1 MRLYDPHSV
10 AKSTGDPSSTQSLHT
25 LLIIII
31 IISFT
36 SYSLSIAKSFF
47 YVGSVVVG
55 EDRKQGNEARMVQT
69 GRAIFD
75 VRSRSGPSVPLAR
88 AKRQTGGRA
97 VPSVTAILVMVIK
110 GSYTPHEECLLRM
123 RAFARAPLDRSNEN
137 RLKARPQ

>member
-1 MRLYDPHSV
+1 VGHEMRLYDPHSV
-10 AKSTGDPSSTQSLHT
+10 AKSTRDPSSTQSLHT

-88 AKRQTGGRA
+88 AKRQNGGR

-123 RAFARAPLDRSNEN
+123 RAFSPCAAG
-137 RLKARPQ
+137 